1 MGASPQTHPPRQG
14 PAVAGS
20 VARPPSGPLTRL
32 LEALLVVVVA
42 GAAVVSGYNLVGG
55 DKKLAVLPVIAVVAV
70 GLGILALTRFSGFV
84 LLILAVRPVLDV
96 LKLSGSTTGTTVGN
110 TATNRGLDPS
120 SIVGVLFLI
129 AAILWLAG
137 RVRTKTFIG
146 GSRVQLAMAAFISG
160 CIISVAGSGHAQAS
174 ALECLRIGTVL
185 MMFVVLN
192 QIITSR
198 DMLNKAISACFVGLC
213 FPLAYTLYGFVL
225 GHPTSEL
232 KGGFTRITG
241 PFSQANTF
249 ARYLAFLVVF
259 GVAIYPYVA
268 PRLKFVLAGLLALS
282 TVFMLLTVT
291 RTAII
296 GALVAVVFLAWV
308 QRRKG
313 IALSLVVVM
322 AGALLIPGVA
332 ARFGNLSDSST
343 AGSAPTGNTLAWRL
357 NYWTE
362 VLPLANRNPVTG
374 IGLNGTQYET
384 DVAKQPHNDVIRAYV
399 ETGVVG
405 LFGYLSMLI
414 ALMGVG
420 RRAMSRSVRGTFEHA
435 VGAGSLAATLTF
447 VLGSLAANVMSNVVT
462 LFPVFAFAACASYV
476 SRSKGRSL
484 SDAQRAEVGAPVS

>member
-1 MGASPQTHPPRQG
+1 MGAVPQTRAPRE
-14 PAVAGS
+14 ASSASTS
-20 VARPPSGPLTRL
+20 VGRPPSGPMTKV
-32 LEALLVVVVA
+32 LEVLLVFVVA
-42 GAAVVSGYNLVGG
+42 AAAVVSGYNLVDG
-55 DKKLAVLPVIAVVAV
+55 DKRLAVLPVVAVVAV

-110 TATNRGLDPS
+110 TAANRGLDPS

-129 AAILWLAG
+129 AAILWVAG
-137 RVRTKTFIG
+137 RVRSKTFIG
-146 GSRVQLAMAAFISG
+146 GSRVQLAMGVFISA
-160 CIISVAGSGHAQAS
+160 CVISVGGSSHVQAS

-192 QIITSR
+192 QLITTR
-198 DMLNKAISACFVGLC
+198 DMLNKAIAACYVGLS
-213 FPLAYTLYGFVL
+213 FPLLYTLYGFVL

-268 PRLKFVLAGLLALS
+268 PRVKVLLAGVLALS

-343 AGSAPTGNTLAWRL
+343 AGAAPTGNTLVWRL

-399 ETGVVG
+399 ETGVFG
-405 LFGYLSMLI
+405 LVGYLSMLI
-414 ALMGVG
+414 AVMGVG

-435 VGAGSLAATLTF
+435 VGAGSLAASLTF

-476 SRSKGRSL
+476 SRSRGALL
-484 SDAQRAEVGAPVS
+484 SDQERATVGAPVS